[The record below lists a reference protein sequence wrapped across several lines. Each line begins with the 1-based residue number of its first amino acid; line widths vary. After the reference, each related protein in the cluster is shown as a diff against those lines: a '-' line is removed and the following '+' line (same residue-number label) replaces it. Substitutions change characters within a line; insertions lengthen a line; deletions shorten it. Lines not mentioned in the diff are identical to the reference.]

1 MVGSIIG
8 AVGADRFGRKWL
20 IGIGLVIT
28 YVSVTLEVVAT
39 SMALFFTGKT
49 INGIALG
56 IYASVAVTYISEV
69 TPYLPYTPAP
79 HTDLLLRLLRWHF
92 EGQ

>member
-1 MVGSIIG
+1 MIGSIIG
-8 AVGADRFGRKWL
+8 AWAADRIGRKWL

-28 YVSVTLEVVAT
+28 YASVTLEVVAT
-39 SMALFFTGKT
+39 SMPLFFAGKT

-69 TPYLPYTPAP
+69 HPFSATT
-79 HTDLLLRLLRWHF
+79 
-92 EGQ
+92 